1 MRSRVVGDD
10 VPVASFL
17 RKGLEAEHYAVDVA
31 PDGEEARWL
40 ACECEYDL
48 MVLDLTL
55 PKLDGMGVLRGVR
68 PKRPSLPVLVLTGR
82 SRLEDRIHALDSG
95 AGDCLV
101 NPFSYSELAARVRAL
116 LRRRPVA
123 ATTVLRVADLE
134 LDRVERTVKR
144 AGKRIELT
152 SKEFGLLEYLL
163 RNAGHR
169 ITRNMIVEHVWNLS
183 FDTGTNVVDV
193 YINYLRKKVDE
204 GFNPKLIHTVRGGGG
219 ENAFVSEV
227 LHALSQPLT
236 ALECG
241 LELSLRQDKTV
252 AELRNRMETLLEAA
266 QLLRRRV
273 LELRALQDAA
283 DAGNTSAPVAVNVL
297 LENLQDDLS
306 PVTELSKIGLVV
318 KCRPA
323 RAYGNAE
330 RLRNGFFHLLEFLLR
345 RCPGG
350 SVTLAGRR
358 SSAATMEFAFRASS
372 GHGGGP
378 AESGGA
384 PRG

>member
-1 MRSRVVGDD
+1 MRILVVEDD

-31 PDGEEARWL
+31 ADGEEARWL

-48 MVLDLTL
+48 MVLDLNL

-95 AGDCLV
+95 ADDCLV
-101 NPFSYSELAARVRAL
+101 KPFSYSELSARVRAL

-123 ATTVLRVADLE
+123 ASTMLRIADLE

-193 YINYLRKKVDE
+193 YINYLRKKVDD
-204 GFNPKLIHTVRGGGG
+204 GFNPKLIHTVRGVGY
-219 ENAFVSEV
+219 
-227 LHALSQPLT
+227 
-236 ALECG
+236 
-241 LELSLRQDKTV
+241 
-252 AELRNRMETLLEAA
+252 
-266 QLLRRRV
+266 
-273 LELRALQDAA
+273 ELRAPSEA
-283 DAGNTSAPVAVNVL
+283 VA
-297 LENLQDDLS
+297 
-306 PVTELSKIGLVV
+306 
-318 KCRPA
+318 
-323 RAYGNAE
+323 
-330 RLRNGFFHLLEFLLR
+330 
-345 RCPGG
+345 
-350 SVTLAGRR
+350 
-358 SSAATMEFAFRASS
+358 
-372 GHGGGP
+372 
-378 AESGGA
+378 
-384 PRG
+384 